1 MVIEKGEAG
10 SAVMANAMSDG
21 FKEEG
26 VDLLFSH
33 YKRMFKGKRDGAF
46 KQDCSALWD
55 AVQPLDG
62 QLFLMACKRHVIDHT
77 LADEGRNNGDW
88 FPTAANIKRHAH
100 YAHQE
105 RMSTQANQKSQ
116 QAKELRQRV
125 PLGAEMKIIPLTDPY
140 LITALGKKFI
150 ECIPDDAY
158 SCSMC
163 GDTGMVIFY
172 YYLEKREHVFTS
184 KEWVDM
190 HSRAPEKADLFRC
203 HNAVCDQC
211 DVGIALWAKY
221 DEVDPRFKPPNYWD
235 IKRLVARR
243 KKKRKEIIRQKDLSE
258 GEQIE
263 VEQQ

>member
-105 RMSTQANQKSQ
+105 RIYGR
-116 QAKELRQRV
+116 EFRWV
-125 PLGAEMKIIPLTDPY
+125 P
-140 LITALGKKFI
+140 
-150 ECIPDDAY
+150 
-158 SCSMC
+158 
-163 GDTGMVIFY
+163 
-172 YYLEKREHVFTS
+172 R
-184 KEWVDM
+184 
-190 HSRAPEKADLFRC
+190 
-203 HNAVCDQC
+203 
-211 DVGIALWAKY
+211 
-221 DEVDPRFKPPNYWD
+221 
-235 IKRLVARR
+235 
-243 KKKRKEIIRQKDLSE
+243 
-258 GEQIE
+258 
-263 VEQQ
+263 